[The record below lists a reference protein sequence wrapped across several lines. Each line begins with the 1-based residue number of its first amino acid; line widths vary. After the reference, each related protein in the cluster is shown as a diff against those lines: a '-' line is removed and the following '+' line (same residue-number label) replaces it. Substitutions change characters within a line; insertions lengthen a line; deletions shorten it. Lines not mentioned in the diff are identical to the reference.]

1 MTKKLEVCPINIP
14 AGYEKIKKKDK
25 VEKKKNWS
33 KKGVYIAPIIV
44 PATPNGELARMIKKL
59 LRLTMSME

>member
-1 MTKKLEVCPINIP
+1 MRKL
-14 AGYEKIKKKDK
+14 KKKDK
-25 VEKKKNWS
+25 VEKKKYWS